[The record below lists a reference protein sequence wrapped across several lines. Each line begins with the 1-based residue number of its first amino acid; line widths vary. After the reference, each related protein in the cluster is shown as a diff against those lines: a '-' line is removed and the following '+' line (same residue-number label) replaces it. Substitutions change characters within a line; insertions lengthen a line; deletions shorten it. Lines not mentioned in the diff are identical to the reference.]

1 MANRAGAKRFETADA
16 KPFRTPATVDLGHGP
31 VAVPSTLQASRLLM
45 SVEWPGRRDASHAEA
60 VETCLKV
67 LDGHRSTE
75 EARTVFTAAA
85 AKAGVL
91 IGR

>member
-1 MANRAGAKRFETADA
+1 V
-16 KPFRTPATVDLGHGP
+16 TVDVGHGP

-45 SVEWPGRRDASHAEA
+45 SVEWPGRRDASHTEA

-75 EARTVFTAAA
+75 EARAVFTVAA